1 MKKNMGKTDTRMRV
15 IAAFIILMLLFFELV
30 SGTLAIILIAAAA
43 ILLIPVC
50 SATVLYMH
58 CLAFLPEETVNN
70 KY

>member
-43 ILLIPVC
+43 ILLIT
-50 SATVLYMH
+50 SVLSY
-58 CLAFLPEETVNN
+58 CPLYALFGLSTRRNSKE
-70 KY
+70 